1 MKFADKLTF
10 FYAIEENIWKD
21 KIEANQF
28 LGTLSILFVAVLGAI
43 AGGGNTLADFF
54 DWDTAPSMLAIV
66 ATCVVVWGMNV
77 GESIVAST
85 HWLVALLRSVFMLA
99 VMAAVFG
106 LGYAASVIVIVIV
119 SIILA
124 LLFFVFLIKLMLGM
138 MAEKTY
144 TITDDFGHAERDLF
158 GKKITVKG
166 SDMDDTL
173 CGSDGST
180 YRRNSDGSVTK
191 EL

>member
-1 MKFADKLTF
+1 MKFTDKLTF
-10 FYAIEENIWKD
+10 FYAIEEKIWND

-85 HWLVALLRSVFMLA
+85 HWLVALLRSVFMLV
-99 VMAAVFG
+99 VMGVVFG
-106 LGYAASVIVIVIV
+106 FGYAASVIVIVIV

-138 MAEKTY
+138 MTEQKFN
-144 TITDDFGHAERDLF
+144 ITDSLGN
-158 GKKITVKG
+158 KITTAKG
-166 SDMDDTL
+166 SMMDSTL
-173 CGSDGST
+173 RGADGET
-180 YRRNSDGSVTK
+180 YSRNSDGTVTK
-191 EL
+191 D

>member
-1 MKFADKLTF
+1 MKFTDKLTF

-28 LGTLSILFVAVLGAI
+28 LGTLSVLFVAILGAI

-66 ATCVVVWGMNV
+66 ATCVVVWGVNV

-85 HWLVALLRSVFMLA
+85 HWLVALLRSLFMFA
-99 VMAAVFG
+99 VMAAVWG
-106 LGYAASVIVIVIV
+106 LGYVASVVVIVVV

-124 LLFFVFLIKLMLGM
+124 LLFFVFLIKLVLGLTTERTYNITDSLGNKIATAKGSM
-138 MAEKTY
+138 MDSTLRGSNGETY
-144 TITDDFGHAERDLF
+144 T
-158 GKKITVKG
+158 
-166 SDMDDTL
+166 
-173 CGSDGST
+173 
-180 YRRNSDGSVTK
+180 RNSDGTVT
-191 EL
+191 ED